1 MKISDDS
8 ITEGYFIRSYAP
20 GRITVASLHN
30 KPHNKELGEELA
42 TETDAGNQANIA
54 LPNSQLQEETLENS
68 FILSANNLIKDWSPQ
83 SIDDLSEEHSQMLI
97 SLQPE
102 VIILGT
108 GASLRFPN
116 PAWSTRFLEQHI
128 GLEVM
133 DTAAACRTYAILS
146 ADNRNVIAAMM
157 LN

>member
-8 ITEGYFIRSYAP
+8 ITDGYFIRSYTP

-30 KPHNKELGEELA
+30 KELGEELT
-42 TETDAGNQANIA
+42 TETDADNHANV
-54 LPNSQLQEETLENS
+54 STSSSRLQEETLENS
-68 FILSANNLIKDWSPQ
+68 FIISPSKLIKDWSAQ
-83 SIDDLSEEHSQMLI
+83 SIGDLSEEHSQMLI
-97 SLQPE
+97 LLQPE

-108 GASLRFPN
+108 GSSLRFPN
-116 PAWSTRFLEQHI
+116 QAWSARFLEHRI

-146 ADNRNVIAAMM
+146 ADNRNIIAAMM